1 MDIRPRDDA
10 PLEIETAPNPS
21 AAVIWLHGLGADGYD
36 FVPVVSELGLPRTPG
51 VRFIFPHAPY
61 RPVTLNGG
69 YLMRAWYDLAPGE
82 HGGFLQNAAHIRESE
97 EQIRALIGRESQRGI
112 PPAHL
117 VLAGFSQGGLVALTT
132 GLHHPQ
138 RLAGLLIL
146 SAPITEP
153 EVLAAEAHP
162 ANVDIPI
169 FLAHG
174 TEDPLVPFSLAQRAF
189 RVLLGRGFKV
199 GWHTYCIGHTVSTE
213 EIRDIAKWLRA
224 TLALREQP

>member
-1 MDIRPRDDA
+1 MDFRPRDDA

-36 FVPVVSELGLPRTPG
+36 FVPVVSELGLPESPA
-51 VRFIFPHAPY
+51 VRFVFPHAPY

-82 HGGFLQNAAHIRESE
+82 HGFLQNAAHIRESE
-97 EQIRALIGRESQRGI
+97 EQVRALIGRESQHGI
-112 PPAHL
+112 PPARI
-117 VLAGFSQGGLVALTT
+117 VLAGFSQGGVVALAT
-132 GLHHPQ
+132 GLHHAQ

-153 EVLAAEAHP
+153 EVLAADAHP
-162 ANVDIPI
+162 ANADVPI

-189 RVLLGRGFKV
+189 QAFSERGFNI
-199 GWHTYCIGHTVSTE
+199 GWHTYCIGHTVSAE
-213 EIRDIAKWLRA
+213 EIHDIAEWLRGV
-224 TLALREQP
+224 LAPHEQP